1 MKYAITT
8 NDNEKDKKIQKPK
21 RVQGEKAK
29 RKTFGLLGRCVV
41 IRSSQKIVNNYSYL
55 VISISISF

>member
-8 NDNEKDKKIQKPK
+8 NDNENDKKLQKTI

-29 RKTFGLLGRCVV
+29 RITFGLLGRCVV
-41 IRSSQKIVNNYSYL
+41 IRSSQKTVNNYSYL
-55 VISISISF
+55 VVSISISF

>member
-29 RKTFGLLGRCVV
+29 RNTFELLGRCVV
-41 IRSSQKIVNNYSYL
+41 IRSSQKTVNNYSYL
-55 VISISISF
+55 VISISF